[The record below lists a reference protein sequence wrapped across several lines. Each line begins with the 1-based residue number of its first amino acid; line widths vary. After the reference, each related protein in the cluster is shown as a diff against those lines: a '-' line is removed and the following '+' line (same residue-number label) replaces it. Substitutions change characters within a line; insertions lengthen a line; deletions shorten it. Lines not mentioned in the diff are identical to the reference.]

1 MNMSAGKHKEQ
12 MAGEVSDAGSGDG
25 SLSVVPSKKKLLIG
39 GVVVV
44 VGVVAYKIFFDR
56 DKDDGGSPAR
66 AVLNSVVSRCRN
78 VSESLTTT
86 KWMSTTKGLRKRSP
100 LKRHRGRLPMLCTR
114 THRSSRVVNSGQT
127 DRCGRRRRR

>member
-1 MNMSAGKHKEQ
+1 MNMSAEKHKEQ

-56 DKDDGGSPAR
+56 DKDDGGKSGEGGTE
-66 AVLNSVVSRCRN
+66 LSG
-78 VSESLTTT
+78 ESLSERFRELDDNEVDVDDEGIEEEKSFEEAQREAADALHEDTPEFE
-86 KWMSTTKGLRKRSP
+86 G
-100 LKRHRGRLPMLCTR
+100 G
-114 THRSSRVVNSGQT
+114 
-127 DRCGRRRRR
+127 D